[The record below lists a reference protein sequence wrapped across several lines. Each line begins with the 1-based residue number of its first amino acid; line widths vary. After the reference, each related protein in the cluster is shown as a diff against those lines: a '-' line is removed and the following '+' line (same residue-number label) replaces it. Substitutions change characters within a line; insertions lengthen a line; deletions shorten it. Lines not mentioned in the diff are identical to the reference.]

1 MSHEARFTAE
11 KIAKRVEL
19 IRGLVFREA
28 APLQPFRLLELPD
41 AAAQPPLHA
50 DPSGWAEI
58 AHRSYWGRPGLNFLL
73 RSHFQVPTEWEGNL
87 ALHLPMGVAGDIF
100 THPEALVYVDGR
112 PIASADRYHHTVP
125 LPQHLQDGQRHQL
138 ALHGWTGLS
147 GWPPDPNSNA
157 KLYMET
163 CRLVM
168 RDKPTQQFLWLANA
182 ALKTA
187 RTLLDRRSE
196 RHAILTA
203 LDRAFLTLDTRD
215 PVGGPAFYASVPPAL
230 EQLRADLAQAGRA
243 QDVTLHAVGHAHM
256 DIAYLWPVSQMRR
269 KIARTTSNALRLMQE
284 YAGFRFSNSQAILY
298 QFLEEDYPEIF
309 DGVRAAVARGQWE
322 VMGGMWVEPDVN
334 LPGPESLVRQ
344 ITLARRWFRR
354 RFGEAESPVLWLPDT
369 FGFPWCLPQLMAQAG
384 LRWFSTNKLN
394 WNQHNRMPSTFW
406 WEGIDGTK
414 ILSHVLTTPR
424 PVQYLPFA
432 TNYKSDLTAEEV
444 LGTWEHSTQK
454 ARVRDLPICYGYGDG
469 GGGPTEGLIQTA
481 FAYRDMPGMPRM
493 RMSTV
498 REAFEQIERSAEGL
512 PVWQD
517 ELYMEGHRGTLT
529 SNGAIK
535 RANRRAEAALHEA
548 EALLALTGRATDLT
562 RAWELLCLNQ
572 FHDIIT
578 GTSIPEVF
586 EDAAHA
592 HSTVHQITEEALAPL
607 AGTGAVAHVA
617 PARAAPLVLLPD
629 GAGADGAGADG
640 AGADGAGA
648 DGAGADGPGQDVEG
662 GRLVQMPVME
672 PYSARPLAEARAP
685 RPGLAAR
692 LEGGGAVLENAV
704 LRVEINAQ
712 GQLTS
717 VRDLEEGREVLA
729 PGQLGNVLQVF
740 EDRPVGWDAWD
751 IDPFFEDRM
760 EVVDTACEVTL
771 REAGPLRATIRIARP
786 YRDSRIVQDVSLGH
800 ESRLLRFDTQVDW
813 HQTHML
819 AKVAFPVDI
828 RTPRATYGMQWGR
841 IERPTHRNTSWD
853 ASRYEVCA
861 HGWADLSDWGYGAAL
876 LSDCKYGFDVRDQ
889 VLRLSLLKSATMPDP
904 DADQGVHRFA
914 YALLPHPGGWRAGG
928 VEAEAAMMC
937 HPPRLVP
944 EPLAPPATCAAPNV
958 VLQTLKPAE
967 DGEGVVLR
975 LFEAHR
981 RQGRVRLDLA
991 PWVATAATCDLLE
1004 EGEAP
1009 LDIRGGGVELHLTPF
1024 QIVTLRLRP

>member
-19 IRGLVFREA
+19 IRNLVFREA
-28 APLQPFRLLELPD
+28 APLPPFRIRELPD
-41 AAAQPPLHA
+41 AAAEPPIHA
-50 DPSGWAEI
+50 DPSDWEVI
-58 AHRSYWGRPGLNFLL
+58 PHRSYWGRPSLNFLL
-73 RSHFQVPTEWEGNL
+73 RSHFTVPTDWEGNL

-187 RTLLDRRSE
+187 QTLLDRRSE
-196 RHAILTA
+196 RHALLTA
-203 LDRAFLTLDTRD
+203 LDRAFLILDTRD
-215 PVGGPAFYASVPPAL
+215 PVGGPAFYASVPAAL
-230 EQLRADLAQAGRA
+230 AQLRADIAGA
-243 QDVTLHAVGHAHM
+243 GQPQDVMLHAVGHAHM

-344 ITLARRWFRR
+344 ITLARHWFRM

-369 FGFPWCLPQLMAQAG
+369 FGFPWCLPQLMAQSG

-406 WEGIDGTK
+406 WQGIDGTK
-414 ILSHVLTTPR
+414 VLTHVLTTPR

-432 TNYKSDLTAEEV
+432 TNYKSDLAADEV

-454 ARVRDLPICYGYGDG
+454 QRIRDLPICYGYGDG

-481 FAYRDMPGMPRM
+481 FAYREMPGMPRM

-498 REAFEQIERSAEGL
+498 REAFEEIEASAEGL
-512 PVWQD
+512 PVWHD
-517 ELYMEGHRGTLT
+517 ELYMEGHRGVLT

-548 EALLALTGRATDLT
+548 EALLAMSGRRHDLT
-562 RAWELLCLNQ
+562 RAWERLCLNQ

-578 GTSIPEVF
+578 GTSISEVF
-586 EDAAHA
+586 EDAAHDYA
-592 HSTVHQITEEALAPL
+592 TVHQITEEAVAPL
-607 AGTGAVAHVA
+607 DGDAAVAHVA
-617 PARAAPLVLLPD
+617 PARAAPLVLL
-629 GAGADGAGADG
+629 AGEGE
-640 AGADGAGA
+640 
-648 DGAGADGPGQDVEG
+648 GQPVEG
-662 GRLVQMPVME
+662 GRLVQMPEME
-672 PYSARPLAEARAP
+672 PYSARPVADAVPP
-685 RPGLAAR
+685 RPGLAVR
-692 LEGGGAVLENAV
+692 LEGGGAVLENAL
-704 LRVEINAQ
+704 LRVELNAL
-712 GQLTS
+712 GQITA
-717 VRDLEEGREVLA
+717 VRDLQEGREVLI

-760 EVVDTACEVTL
+760 EVVDTPCEITVL
-771 REAGPLRATIRIARP
+771 EDGPLRATVRIVRDF
-786 YRDSRIVQDVSLGH
+786 RDSRIAQDVSLRH
-800 ESRLLRFDTQVDW
+800 DSRALRFDTEVDW

-819 AKVAFPVDI
+819 AKVAFPVDVMS
-828 RTPRATYGMQWGR
+828 PRATYGIQWGR

-861 HGWADLSDWGYGAAL
+861 HGWADLSDWGYGVAL
-876 LSDCKYGFDVRDQ
+876 LADCKYGFDVRDQ
-889 VLRLSLLKSATMPDP
+889 VLRLSLLKSATMPDAT
-904 DADQGVHRFA
+904 ADQGRHRFA
-914 YALLPHPGGWRAGG
+914 YALLPHPGGWRGGG
-928 VEAEAAMMC
+928 VEAEAALMA
-937 HPPRLVP
+937 HPPRLVR
-944 EPLAPPATCAAPNV
+944 EALEPPATCTAPNV

-967 DGEGVVLR
+967 DADGVVLR

-981 RQGRVRLDLA
+981 RQGRVRVSLA
-991 PWVATAATCDLLE
+991 SWIARVSVCDLLE
-1004 EGEAP
+1004 REEGEIEIV
-1009 LDIRGGGVELHLTPF
+1009 DGCVSLHLRPF
-1024 QIVTLRLRP
+1024 QIVSLRLRAAASRPAPAPA